1 MKKNKEIVMDTSQRK
16 AVGFLFLEYGNSGIN
31 YTKGNHE
38 FLRRKLHGEAE
49 EDHFQA
55 TPECKDAFNKVM
67 NHDWSPLLVRFQK
80 ILNAEG
86 KI

>member
-1 MKKNKEIVMDTSQRK
+1 MDTSQRK

-49 EDHFQA
+49 ADHFQA
-55 TPECKDAFNKVM
+55 TPECIFAFNKVM
-67 NHDWSPLLVRFQK
+67 DGDLSPLPVKYQT
-80 ILNAEG
+80 ILNAE
-86 KI
+86 